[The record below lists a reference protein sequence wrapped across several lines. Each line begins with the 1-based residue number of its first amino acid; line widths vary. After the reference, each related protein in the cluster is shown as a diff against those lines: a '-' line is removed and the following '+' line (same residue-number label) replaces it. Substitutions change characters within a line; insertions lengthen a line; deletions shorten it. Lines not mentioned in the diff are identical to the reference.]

1 MLHCLYIWF
10 GIMEFRLNY
19 HLGTGGGGRET
30 RYSVCQVLIDNCVPH
45 AIWFEDALVHY
56 DVPTAV
62 FDLYILVDDI
72 DMAAKI
78 LAKVGWHFD
87 MQIPH
92 LIGNAEVH
100 LLVFPHKR
108 LISPDDETRTVLLPA
123 ADWKFPLTS
132 NTQLELVPLK
142 VMPSLKVPFPPLAGF
157 LDALIES
164 WLDCPSNYE
173 TLSLV
178 LACQISY
185 LYAHVPA
192 LKQKSFAEQ
201 LRYEHRQFHFDVLA
215 GMETGTI
222 PFRRHQLAIR
232 DALLQGQYEL
242 RDCSASRDNKD
253 LFNPFGGISFE
264 PLRKEQ
270 HDEGTHEYYLEK
282 DTRESLAK

>member
-1 MLHCLYIWF
+1 
-10 GIMEFRLNY
+10 MEFRLNY
-19 HLGTGGGGRET
+19 HLGTGGRRDEI
-30 RYSVCQVLIDNCVPH
+30 RYSVCQVLIEHQVPH
-45 AIWFEDALVHY
+45 TIWFEDALVHY
-56 DVPTAV
+56 GVPTAV
-62 FDLYILVDDI
+62 FDLYILVKDI
-72 DMAAKI
+72 VMAANLLVK
-78 LAKVGWHFD
+78 AGWHSD

-92 LIGNAEVH
+92 LIGNAKVD
-100 LLVFPHKR
+100 LVDFPQQR
-108 LISPDDETRTVLLPA
+108 LISPKGQTRTVLLPA
-123 ADWKFPLTS
+123 ADWRFSLTP
-132 NTQLELVPLK
+132 NTRLEYVPLDI
-142 VMPSLKVPFPPLAGF
+142 MPSLKVPFPPLAGF

-201 LRYEHRQFHFDVLA
+201 LRYEHRQFYFDVLA

-232 DALLQGQYEL
+232 DALLRGQYEL

-264 PLRKEQ
+264 PLREEQ
-270 HDEGTHEYYLEK
+270 HDEGSHEYYLEK

>member
-1 MLHCLYIWF
+1 
-10 GIMEFRLNY
+10 MEFRLNY

-56 DVPTAV
+56 NVPTAV

-92 LIGNAEVH
+92 LIGNAEVD
-100 LLVFPHKR
+100 LLEFPQQR

-157 LDALIES
+157 LDALIDS
-164 WLDCPSNYE
+164 WLDCPSNDAM
-173 TLSLV
+173 LLLV
-178 LACQISY
+178 LACQMSY
-185 LYAHVPA
+185 LYTHART
-192 LKQKSFAEQ
+192 LKQKSFAEEMK
-201 LRYEHRQFHFDVLA
+201 YEHRQFHFDVLA
-215 GMETGTI
+215 GMETGTLQ
-222 PFRRHQLAIR
+222 FRKHQREIR
-232 DALLQGQYEL
+232 DALLRGQYEL

-253 LFNPFGGISFE
+253 LFDPFGGISFE
-264 PLRKEQ
+264 PLREEQ
-270 HDEGTHEYYLEK
+270 HDEGSHEYYLEN